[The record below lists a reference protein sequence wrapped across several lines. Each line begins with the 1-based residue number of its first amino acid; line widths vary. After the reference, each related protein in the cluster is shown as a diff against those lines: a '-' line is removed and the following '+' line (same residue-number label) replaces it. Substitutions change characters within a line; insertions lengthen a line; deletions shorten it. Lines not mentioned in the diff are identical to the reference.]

1 MIGLVKQN
9 IEFTLKTKSFYIVR
23 NLSSG
28 SDRTLKSRQI
38 PAQQSLDN
46 HAAND
51 CLEPTLPN
59 AAQRSNDRITID
71 CGHLFTPDRN
81 SRCFTVRLILRLG
94 NISPFVLQ
102 WCSNCSRDGLHV
114 LAASE
119 VEFGPGSDA

>member
-1 MIGLVKQN
+1 MDGGTWLVVPHPWACGS
-9 IEFTLKTKSFYIVR
+9 TLGIRLEQSFI
-23 NLSSG
+23 
-28 SDRTLKSRQI
+28 QI
-38 PAQQSLDN
+38 
-46 HAAND
+46 AANGSS
-51 CLEPTLPN
+51 EPRLPN
-59 AAQRSNDRITID
+59 AAQRSNDRITIH